1 MKKKCRWT
9 WAGRLGWI
17 FGFCGAIWLWAAWLL
32 PTAVSPATVA
42 VSGSRVTEGN
52 CQQKIV
58 RVAYYQEPDWQE
70 GAGEGNVKRGY
81 CYEYYQRLA
90 PYANWRYEYVYGSF
104 PELYKMFLQG

>member
-58 RVAYYQEPDWQE
+58 RVADSGMSFAEWS
-70 GAGEGNVKRGY
+70 K
-81 CYEYYQRLA
+81 
-90 PYANWRYEYVYGSF
+90 ANADGVEKVAAKYF
-104 PELYKMFLQG
+104 